1 MSRTEN
7 FCVAPWIGMYYH
19 TKGASI
25 CCANTQFI
33 NGSPDDFLQSNFLRN
48 IKQEFL
54 DGKRPRSCENC
65 WNLEDEGFISIRK
78 TVYNTRIDPENYKN
92 FTIDS
97 DLGLQ
102 YLELRT
108 SNLCNF
114 GCRMCSSD
122 DSNAIGK
129 ELETHP
135 ELKTFYRMRPDSRL
149 ELSEISDKYFDQ
161 LLSKME
167 NIKFLM
173 FTGGEPMLMKRYY
186 ELLDYCIEK
195 GYSKNIT
202 LQFHTNASVY
212 NPLFIKKLVQFENV
226 IFTMS
231 IDAVGKVAEYQRH
244 GYGITWDTVKENC
257 KKFVSIHDTNS
268 LGHPIICPSIN
279 VALSA
284 YGVLDI
290 YNLALFCKELYNINN
305 SFAPVIRLVQGPE
318 EMQISSLN
326 DDLRKIAIDQLY
338 KAIDV
343 MSNINIS
350 TTDMFINEC
359 QASINEL
366 KKSYYPEKFQAF
378 VEFTKTFDRARNQSF
393 EDTFNY
399 KLY

>member
-1 MSRTEN
+1 MINEN
-7 FCVAPWIGMYYH
+7 FCVAPWIGMFYH
-19 TKGASI
+19 TKGARI
-25 CCANTQFI
+25 CCTNSQFI
-33 NGSPDDFLQSNFLRN
+33 NGGPNNFLQSSFLKN

-54 DGKRPRSCENC
+54 DGKRPSSCNNC
-65 WNLEDEGFISIRK
+65 WNFEDKGFISIRK
-78 TVYNTRIDPENYKN
+78 TIYNNRISPENYKN

-97 DLGLQ
+97 DLGLE

-114 GCRMCSSD
+114 GCRMCSPD

-135 ELKTFYRMRPDSRL
+135 ELKSLYRSRPDSRL
-149 ELSEISDKYFDQ
+149 ELSEISDEYFDQ

-195 GYSKNIT
+195 GYNKNIT

-212 NPLFIKKLVQFENV
+212 NPLFVKKLVQFENV

-231 IDAVGKVAEYQRH
+231 IDAVGKVAEYQRY

-257 KKFVSIHDTNS
+257 KKFVSIQDKNS

-279 VALSA
+279 IALSA
-284 YGVLDI
+284 YTVLDI
-290 YNLALFCKELYNINN
+290 HNLALFCKELYNINN

-318 EMQISSLN
+318 EMQISCLN
-326 DDLRKIAIDQLY
+326 DDLRKVAIEQLY
-338 KAIDV
+338 KAIGV
-343 MSNINIS
+343 MSDIDSPIK
-350 TTDMFINEC
+350 DMFINEC
-359 QASINEL
+359 RSSIEEL
-366 KKSYYPEKFQAF
+366 KKSYDQEKFQAF
-378 VEFTKTFDRARNQSF
+378 VEFTKTFDQARNQSF